1 MNTENNKSNLSGAEA
16 PNSGGQISEAA
27 PTSGQSPLL
36 PNVKAQ
42 RWEQLARDVLLGA
55 QTVTSADIRCSALFG
70 SVGLGSYSEFESFF
84 MEAASGPGY
93 GEETCSDLKWIL
105 PIFYYKLCSRA
116 EEVAQQNL
124 PK

>member
-42 RWEQLARDVLLGA
+42 RRELEGHDAGRTDSSV
-55 QTVTSADIRCSALFG
+55 RCSAW
-70 SVGLGSYSEFESFF
+70 LGSAYSSLWSDNFFMGLFRLIFSSGLVLGSFF
-84 MEAASGPGY
+84 TVVLG
-93 GEETCSDLKWIL
+93 LRWLI
-105 PIFYYKLCSRA
+105 IFLF
-116 EEVAQQNL
+116 VQ
-124 PK
+124 